1 MSVVEIDTAVTR
13 RVRVLPETWAA
24 SVSAFIRSAGSSE
37 EAVADNRPQL
47 VFSRV
52 YLPTQMN
59 LYSDFNIRSRHFRC
73 QETFFVEADD
83 DGTIGSVVSLE
94 GLRTKRRVSNVSL
107 IATQLPADDPGGYL
121 VELLDQVLDVAARF
135 SAVTRLRFSYIY
147 DTSFDAPLGVR
158 MSSLLFRPPQHLPF
172 FEEGRIPNETG
183 KNREVVLLAFPGRN
197 QRQPMATSP
206 ANGDGAA
213 PR

>member
-1 MSVVEIDTAVTR
+1 MSVAEIDTAAAR

-24 SVSAFIRSAGSSE
+24 SVSAFIRSAGSGE
-37 EAVADNRPQL
+37 EAAAENRPQM

-59 LYSDFNIRSRHFRC
+59 LYSDFNIRARHFRC
-73 QETFFVEADD
+73 QETFFVEAED
-83 DGTIGSVVSLE
+83 DGSIGAVVSIE

-107 IATQLPADDPGGYL
+107 IAARLPADDPGGYL
-121 VELLDQVLDVAARF
+121 VELLDQVIEVAARF
-135 SAVTRLRFSYIY
+135 SAMTRLRFSYIY

-158 MSSLLFRPPQHLPF
+158 MSNLLFRPPPHLPF

-183 KNREVVLLAFPGRN
+183 KNREVVLVAFPGRD
-197 QRQPMATSP
+197 QRQKMAFSP
-206 ANGDGAA
+206 PNGNGASSH
-213 PR
+213 

>member
-1 MSVVEIDTAVTR
+1 MSTVEVGTAAAQ

-37 EAVADNRPQL
+37 EAAAENRPQM

-73 QETFFVEADD
+73 QETFFVEAGD
-83 DGTIGSVVSLE
+83 DGSIRAVVSLE

-107 IATQLPADDPGGYL
+107 VAARLPADDPGGYL
-121 VELLDQVLDVAARF
+121 VDLLDQVLEVGARF
-135 SAVTRLRFSYIY
+135 SALTRLRFSYIY

-183 KNREVVLLAFPGRN
+183 KNREVVLLAFPGRD
-197 QRQPMATSP
+197 QRRKMPISP
-206 ANGDGAA
+206 ANGNGAS
-213 PR
+213 PH

>member
-1 MSVVEIDTAVTR
+1 MSIAEIDTATAR

-24 SVSAFIRSAGSSE
+24 SVSAFVRHSGSSE
-37 EAVADNRPQL
+37 EAAAENRPEM

-73 QETFFVEADD
+73 QETFFVEAGD
-83 DGTIGSVVSLE
+83 DGSISAVVSLE

-107 IATQLPADDPGGYL
+107 IAARLPADDAGGYL
-121 VELLDQVLDVAARF
+121 VQLLDQVLEIAGRF
-135 SAVTRLRFSYIY
+135 SAMRRLRFSYVY

-158 MSSLLFRPPQHLPF
+158 MSNLLFRPPQHLPF

-183 KNREVVLLAFPGRN
+183 KNREVVLLAFAGRDPS
-197 QRQPMATSP
+197 QKMPLSP
-206 ANGDGAA
+206 ANGNGASA
-213 PR
+213 H